1 MGRFTAMRNV
11 SPFLC
16 VPCLL
21 LVAPGCSGGGE
32 SGSDTGDAVDSQG
45 ETGDAL
51 GPQWDCDQDFWAEGL
66 ADEDGVNTLVLDSE
80 SAVTHFCTAYNK
92 VDGALRVELG
102 AENDSIM
109 TLDGIACL
117 CEVTG
122 DFEIFYLGYEDSS
135 AGGGGGRAG
144 PPPPHAS
151 LDLELDNLRKVG
163 GDFRVHHVPG
173 ITSIEGVY
181 QLEEVEGD
189 LLLDTNPLVASVVME
204 SLVRVGGEIAL
215 DHLEN
220 LQAFSAPRLE
230 TVGGFR
236 LGDWE
241 SGSWHGQFQ
250 FLGLGALTTVGE
262 NFLISAVPVLETL
275 KAESLASVAGA
286 FHLEAGCQLSLDFPQ
301 LSSVGS
307 LQILGV
313 CGLEDFSGLSALS
326 EITGEHEGY
335 SLHVSH
341 NNELSAQEL
350 EAFSA
355 SLNLQGESLL
365 QSGETAGCGE
375 FLLGNYG
382 RDPADICL

>member
-1 MGRFTAMRNV
+1 
-11 SPFLC
+11 L
-16 VPCLL
+16 
-21 LVAPGCSGGGE
+21 
-32 SGSDTGDAVDSQG
+32 
-45 ETGDAL
+45 
-51 GPQWDCDQDFWAEGL
+51 AEGL

-80 SAVTHFCTAYNK
+80 TAVTNFCTAYNK

-102 AENDSIM
+102 AESDSIM

-135 AGGGGGRAG
+135 AGGGGGQAG

-181 QLEEVEGD
+181 QLEEVVGD
-189 LLLDTNPLVASVVME
+189 LLLDTNPLVASVVMD
-204 SLVRVGGEIAL
+204 SLVRVGGEIAF

-220 LQAFSAPRLE
+220 LQAFSAPHLE

-250 FLGLGALTTVGE
+250 FLGLGALTGVGE

-275 KAESLASVAGA
+275 EAESLASVAGA
-286 FHLEAGCQLSLDFPQ
+286 FHLEAGCQVSLDFPQ
-301 LSSVGS
+301 LASVGS

-313 CGLEDFSGLSALS
+313 CGLEDFSGLPALS

-355 SLNLQGESLL
+355 SLNLHGDSLL
-365 QSGETAGCGE
+365 QPGETAGCGE